1 MSLRIYDT
9 SRINSKIY
17 KTIIIPI
24 KNRYHHTPYK
34 VRRGYDI
41 LGIMILFPKFMA
53 PLSIVG
59 GRSSTRSGKRLTE
72 GVILK

>member
-1 MSLRIYDT
+1 LSQRIYDT
-9 SRINSKIY
+9 SRINSTIY
-17 KTIIIPI
+17 KTIIILT

-41 LGIMILFPKFMA
+41 LSITKLFHKFMT

-59 GRSSTRSGKRLTE
+59 GRSLTNKKRSSHH
-72 GVILK
+72 VI